1 MVNRSSLSIHIV
13 QRSRLRVLYNLLT
26 YSKLLVFTF
35 LLAISHAKAIV
46 LDGVVDFQMNFA
58 KGKWARFERLD
69 KVKKKDFTEN
79 RP

>member
-1 MVNRSSLSIHIV
+1 M
-13 QRSRLRVLYNLLT
+13 QWSRLSVLYNLLT

-69 KVKKKDFTEN
+69 KVKKKDFTKN